1 MITRR
6 NLLVGTGSI
15 ALVSR
20 LEGFEIPA
28 ARAQDAPLFSFG
40 IFSDPQY
47 APVPPRGTR
56 FYANSLWKVQSAI
69 TEVNKQKLAF
79 VTTLGD
85 IIDRHWQSYEHIL
98 PLYDKLEHPH
108 FFVLGNHDYEVGADY
123 LHAVHRTTGLKKAY
137 YDFKGTGAGYRFI
150 VVDGNDI
157 SLFAN
162 PKDSPKYKLAAER
175 LAKLEAAKAPNAQTW
190 NGTLSEEQFAWL
202 KTTMDDAQRAGEKVV
217 IFGHY
222 PVFPVNEHN
231 IWDDARFV
239 DLVTGYPNF
248 VAYFNGH
255 NHFGNYGAVNGKH
268 FVNMR
273 GMVETATETAYA
285 TVDVYGDRL
294 ELKGVGKQESRTLKL
309 A

>member
-1 MITRR
+1 MISRR
-6 NLLVGTGSI
+6 HLLAGTGAA
-15 ALVSR
+15 ALVSQF
-20 LEGFEIPA
+20 EGFTVAP
-28 ARAQDAPLFSFG
+28 ARAQGAPLFSFG

-56 FYANSLWKVQSAI
+56 FYANTLWKLQTAI
-69 TEVNKQKLAF
+69 QEANNQQLAF

-98 PLYDKLEHPH
+98 PLYDRLKHDH

-123 LHAVHRTTGLKKAY
+123 LHAVHRTVGLKRAY
-137 YDFKGTGAGYRFI
+137 YDFKGAGTNYRFV
-150 VVDGNDI
+150 VVDGNEV

-162 PKDSPKYKLAAER
+162 AANSTMHKLARER
-175 LAKLEAAKAPNAQTW
+175 LTKLENEKAINAKTW
-190 NGTLSEEQFAWL
+190 NGTLSEEQFVWL
-202 KTTMDDAQRAGEKVV
+202 KQTLDKAQAAGEKVV

-222 PVFPVNEHN
+222 PVYPVDQHN

-255 NHFGNYGAVNGKH
+255 NHAGNYGEVKGKH
-268 FVNMR
+268 FVNVR
-273 GMVETATETAYA
+273 GMVETAAETAWSTIEVHA
-285 TVDVYGDRL
+285 DRL
-294 ELKGVGKQESRTLKL
+294 ELKGVGKQESKTLTI
-309 A
+309 